1 MVIFHWQ
8 VFSPQSSHATK
19 HQEMEAEKED
29 SEDED
34 MEDDGADV
42 PRALYSQFSG
52 DLGSGGM
59 EELAW
64 FMSKNAQQQNCVVGM
79 SYFFHV

>member
-1 MVIFHWQ
+1 
-8 VFSPQSSHATK
+8 
-19 HQEMEAEKED
+19 MEAEKED

-42 PRALYSQFSG
+42 PRDLYSQFSG

-64 FMSKNAQQQNCVVGM
+64 FM
-79 SYFFHV
+79 

>member
-1 MVIFHWQ
+1 MVVFHWQ
-8 VFSPQSSHATK
+8 VCSPQSSHATK

-42 PRALYSQFSG
+42 PRDLYSQFSG

-64 FMSKNAQQQNCVVGM
+64 FM
-79 SYFFHV
+79 

>member
-1 MVIFHWQ
+1 
-8 VFSPQSSHATK
+8 
-19 HQEMEAEKED
+19 MEAEKED